1 MSLRLLIVA
10 TVLVAFAI
18 LVLPAVFVGAGF
30 LLSLVLPL
38 SVFQCSV
45 LSLGSAFLAA
55 VIFFAITRT
64 PWALDSAVYDKD
76 DLDYEDYEDYDPF
89 EDDEDEDFADFERA
103 NDEVPESDAPSSPP
117 KVGRNAPCLCGSGKK
132 FKHCCGRP

>member
-1 MSLRLLIVA
+1 MPLRLWVVA
-10 TVLVAFAI
+10 AVLVVFAI
-18 LVLPAVFVGAGF
+18 LVLPAVFAGAGF
-30 LLSLVLPL
+30 LLSLLLPL

-55 VIFFAITRT
+55 VLFFAITWT
-64 PWALDSAVYDKD
+64 PWTLDSAVYDED
-76 DLDYEDYEDYDPF
+76 DLDYDPF

-103 NDEVPESDAPSSPP
+103 VDELSKPNAPSSRPM
-117 KVGRNAPCLCGSGKK
+117 VGRNAPCLCGSGKK